1 MAFTVIKT
9 FVAKPPMD
17 SVSQQLTKVIEWI
30 AEDAGP
36 MMVVKTKDCT
46 DFLNE
51 VKDDIAKK
59 KVSKPLL
66 KLGTDGGHLWMR
78 VEGEKDY
85 EKKVTVVK
93 NYVDEKEKR
102 AKATVVNADKG
113 DATIDSSSDRM
124 AKAKGTVSQDADKVD
139 LNAKGSKVPIIIL
152 AHGAPSSSIPGTVY
166 AKEFANKKPAE
177 IIKYL
182 VDDKK
187 LDKSYA
193 GVIYLD
199 GCYTAAG
206 PKQGRDAGELNNFA
220 KTVYDG
226 LVKAGYKYLQVKGNL
241 GMAATR
247 ASGDE
252 SVLDA
257 QTEAEMEQKKKEY
270 AKEYHALKEQADA
283 IKARVDKL
291 EKVATALVAKHGGNA
306 ETLKADIGI
315 KLVKEEVDKL
325 EVLRTAADGKVKD
338 VQKKYWAI
346 KNELDKPGGKEWID
360 NLVGVFGPEKLASKP
375 WYKKLFS

>member
-17 SVSQQLTKVIEWI
+17 SVSQQLTKVMEWI
-30 AEDAGP
+30 SEDAGA
-36 MMVVKTKDCT
+36 MMVVKTKECT

-66 KLGTDGGHLWMR
+66 KLGTDSGHLWMR

-113 DATIDSSSDRM
+113 DKTIDSSADRM
-124 AKAKGTVSQDADKVD
+124 AKAKGTTAQDADSVD

-152 AHGAPSSSIPGTVY
+152 AHGAPSSPIPGTVY
-166 AKEFANKKPAE
+166 AKEFANKKPTE

-187 LDKSYA
+187 LDKNYA
-193 GVIYLD
+193 GVVYLD

-206 PKQGRDAGELNNFA
+206 PKQGKDAGELNNFA

-241 GMAATR
+241 GMAITR

-252 SVLDA
+252 TVLDA

-283 IKARVDKL
+283 VKARVEKL
-291 EKVATALVAKHGGNA
+291 EKVATALVAKHNGNA

-325 EVLRTAADGKVKD
+325 EVLRSAADGKVKD
-338 VQKKYWAI
+338 VAKKYHAI
-346 KNELDKPGGKEWID
+346 QKELDRAGKEWID